1 MNIIVGKDQSGKG
14 GNLILDNSLGR
25 GEIYDLIQTESHM
38 RVIAE

>member
-1 MNIIVGKDQSGKG
+1 MIGKDRSWKG
-14 GNLILDNSLGR
+14 GNLILDNGLGR